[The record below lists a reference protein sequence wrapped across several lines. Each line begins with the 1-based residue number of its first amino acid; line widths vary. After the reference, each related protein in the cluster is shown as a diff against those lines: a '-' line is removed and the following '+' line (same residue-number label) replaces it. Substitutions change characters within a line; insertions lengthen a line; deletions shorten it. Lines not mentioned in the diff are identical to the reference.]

1 MSEMMD
7 RIKSGNL
14 QLRPVRSPSA
24 GSNESD
30 NTDAMSDLGNLL
42 KTLKRN
48 PSMDFGGATSPGTTD
63 APEVEWANIKL
74 RKRSA
79 VESSKGTSNVD
90 GTGNNS
96 NELKKVVLRKP
107 RSHSAGDILD
117 ERPKDEATSELK
129 KILMKQKAAAEKG
142 DTDEKEEDV
151 NKSEAC

>member
-1 MSEMMD
+1 
-7 RIKSGNL
+7 
-14 QLRPVRSPSA
+14 
-24 GSNESD
+24 
-30 NTDAMSDLGNLL
+30 
-42 KTLKRN
+42 
-48 PSMDFGGATSPGTTD
+48 MDFGGATSPGTTD

-90 GTGNNS
+90 GTGNSN

-107 RSHSAGDILD
+107 RSHSASDILD

-142 DTDEKEEDV
+142 SWFILITIMKCVYLSPSQRLLLVKKNRKRGGECERGKIGKTGRKKEKRKTRETGGKQNERE
-151 NKSEAC
+151 K